1 MELRYTFDP
10 ERFHLDTLC
19 KRGHKWPGT
28 DCSLR
33 RTMLD
38 SRGRNCS
45 PCVGCIGRKQ
55 SSWLISFIDAK
66 AMDLPEGWSFG
77 KLCKGEHRWNGHD
90 MSLKNNLGK
99 CPECEKLR
107 SKLRSKK
114 QPRKSSR
121 RWIPELTGL
130 PPGERRKL
138 YKRIVRERLRQQGL
152 TTKGTLPTRA
162 NGAVS
167 KGQFSHLG
175 AYFKAIKNAGRS
187 PSVARLVMN
196 EQRRYWRENPDAK
209 REHDRQSNRA
219 SWWLEYQTNPELR
232 LYIRQK
238 SKRRKAQMRN
248 SVAIQVSGKQIRARF
263 EEFGNCCA
271 FCKIDLMLLPENHR
285 HIEHVVPISKGGP
298 HALGNIIPA
307 CKFCNDSKFDHEVES
322 WYRQQPFF
330 SELRWRKI
338 CRVLGWDRSAVGQLA
353 LL

>member
-1 MELRYTFDP
+1 MELRYTFDLAQ
-10 ERFHLDTLC
+10 FHLGTLC

-38 SRGRNCS
+38 SRGRDCS
-45 PCVGCIGRKQ
+45 SCVGCTGRKQ
-55 SSWLISFIDAK
+55 SSWLISFIDAQ
-66 AMDLPEGWSFG
+66 AMGLPEGWSFG

-90 MSLKNNLGK
+90 MSLKNNWGK
-99 CPECEKLR
+99 CPECK
-107 SKLRSKK
+107 KLRSKK

-152 TTKGTLPTRA
+152 TTKGTFPTRA
-162 NGAVS
+162 NGAVPREQS
-167 KGQFSHLG
+167 SQLG
-175 AYFKAIKNAGRS
+175 AYFKAIKNAGRL

-196 EQRRYWRENPDAK
+196 EQRRYWRENPEAK
-209 REHDRQSNRA
+209 RNHDRQWDRA

-248 SVAIQVSGKQIRARF
+248 SVAIQVSGKQVRARF
-263 EEFGNCCA
+263 QQFDNRCA
-271 FCKIDLMLLPENHR
+271 YCGGDGEP
-285 HIEHVVPISKGGP
+285 HIEHVVPISKGGT
-298 HALGNIIPA
+298 HALGNIVPA
-307 CKFCNDSKFDHEVES
+307 CSDCNYSKTTHEVES

-338 CRVLGWDRSAVGQLA
+338 CRVLGWNRSAVGQLA